1 MQSPDASFN
10 GNQPE
15 EEVLLQSPETIAE
28 PQPLVEEFVPKFTHT
43 QEDLRYMFGIEVNN
57 ESDLSSPII
66 KKQMYTKA
74 VSDFIT
80 GNPFSLEYFLEEEL
94 LSPKDILKEDIPSL
108 KQAATSMLAS
118 LRHLTRRIRSQELFV
133 EAGILTQ
140 EEIDTLSK
148 EL

>member
-28 PQPLVEEFVPKFTHT
+28 PQPLVEEFVPKFTHI

-66 KKQMYTKA
+66 KKKMYTKA
-74 VSDFIT
+74 VADFIA
-80 GNPFSLEYFLEEEL
+80 GNPFSLEYFL
-94 LSPKDILKEDIPSL
+94 S
-108 KQAATSMLAS
+108 
-118 LRHLTRRIRSQELFV
+118 LTR
-133 EAGILTQ
+133 
-140 EEIDTLSK
+140 K
-148 EL
+148 